1 LARTA
6 HIDGF
11 ALNIRSDDASAWGA
25 LNTAFSVAD
34 GKGDFKM
41 ILSFDYAGGGPW
53 SANIVQQYILQFSAY
68 DSYFIDGGQPLVS
81 TFEGPASASDW
92 VLIKRKTNC
101 LLLPDWSSLGA
112 KQALDASD
120 GVVDGLFSWSAWP
133 WGNMAMNTY
142 VDASYLQFMEDSGK
156 AWGKDLKYMMPASP
170 WFYTN
175 LPGYDKNWMW
185 RGDDMWFDRWQQ
197 IIFLNP
203 DYVQI
208 ISWNDFGESHHIG
221 PLYVDG
227 DDYKAFEVGEAPFNY
242 AADMPHDG
250 WRQFLP
256 YVIDM
261 YKNRKATITQE
272 GLTGWYRPTPK
283 QSGCDDGWTTGNTA
297 SQLQRE
303 YYPYEIVEDMI
314 FYTALLV
321 SSQSVKV
328 TVGGVDLGAAWTD
341 QPEYGSGLYHGSV
354 KYGGNLGAVVIQVG
368 SMTLTGREITSACNR
383 VDGQDGKQNWN
394 AWVGSQTGSSANKEV
409 DISKWVCIEGT
420 APGAPE
426 FADLCEF
433 TCKYGYCPP
442 GACYCSN
449 MGAQKEKPDSDTP
462 GYGTKGYPAEGMSSS
477 YEGLCAFACD
487 LGFCPSAYCDTS
499 EHAKVVPNVSPF
511 TPDACTSGKGGE
523 GLVGL
528 CDFACNFGFCPVHTC
543 TCSTMGALNEPPA
556 QSGTSGSAKSGLD
569 VRVFDAICDFAC
581 SRGYC
586 PDDSCV
592 QDATGEHEV
601 DNPVYI
607 GTDIFKTSTAH
618 CSPPCVLVL
627 PPSVLP
633 SSTTI
638 SIPPYTTSV
647 EVGSTTSTVT
657 LSPPPITVGQIPF
670 SNVPVTTS
678 ISDGAVFVACTSLAV
693 DPVDVT
699 ITYTTGGKTVIT
711 TRELTLPP
719 WPQMTQGPPDSWTE
733 TCDVWGAGGGSGD
746 DGGSATS
753 PTFSPSDQF
762 TSTTSTPL
770 PTWTEFPPGYI
781 EDDGEDDDDDDDD
794 LVVIFDCDGFW
805 FFSFCIDFP
814 EFTVTK
820 WKLNLPKGKIGP

>member
-1 LARTA
+1 
-6 HIDGF
+6 
-11 ALNIRSDDASAWGA
+11 
-25 LNTAFSVAD
+25 
-34 GKGDFKM
+34 
-41 ILSFDYAGGGPW
+41 
-53 SANIVQQYILQFSAY
+53 
-68 DSYFIDGGQPLVS
+68 
-81 TFEGPASASDW
+81 
-92 VLIKRKTNC
+92 
-101 LLLPDWSSLGA
+101 
-112 KQALDASD
+112 
-120 GVVDGLFSWSAWP
+120 
-133 WGNMAMNTY
+133 
-142 VDASYLQFMEDSGK
+142 
-156 AWGKDLKYMMPASP
+156 MPASP

-227 DDYKAFEVGEAPFNY
+227 DDYKAFEVGVAPFNY

-303 YYPYEIVEDMI
+303 YYPYQIVEDMI

-341 QPEYGSGLYHGSV
+341 EPEYGSGLYHGSV

-394 AWVGSQTGSSANKEV
+394 AWVGSQTGGSANKEV

-449 MGAQKEKPDSDTP
+449 MGAQREKPDSDTP

-499 EHAKVVPNVSPF
+499 EHAKVIPNVSPF

-556 QSGTSGSAKSGLD
+556 QSGPGGSAKSGLD

-592 QDATGEHEV
+592 QDATDEHEA

-607 GTDIFKTSTAH
+607 GTEY
-618 CSPPCVLVL
+618 VL
-627 PPSVLP
+627 S
-633 SSTTI
+633 
-638 SIPPYTTSV
+638 
-647 EVGSTTSTVT
+647 
-657 LSPPPITVGQIPF
+657 
-670 SNVPVTTS
+670 
-678 ISDGAVFVACTSLAV
+678 
-693 DPVDVT
+693 
-699 ITYTTGGKTVIT
+699 
-711 TRELTLPP
+711 
-719 WPQMTQGPPDSWTE
+719 
-733 TCDVWGAGGGSGD
+733 
-746 DGGSATS
+746 
-753 PTFSPSDQF
+753 
-762 TSTTSTPL
+762 
-770 PTWTEFPPGYI
+770 
-781 EDDGEDDDDDDDD
+781 
-794 LVVIFDCDGFW
+794 
-805 FFSFCIDFP
+805 
-814 EFTVTK
+814 
-820 WKLNLPKGKIGP
+820 